1 MKNFIFYF
9 VILLVGFCTIS
20 CKKNRIDGDWDDN
33 IKLSQKIVNFDSEAN
48 SIIIT
53 TKSTN
58 WWLSDISINGKNMD
72 IINVEVGAKNFVVN
86 NLDFQIE
93 RKEGNKITISLPRN
107 DSNSERILLIGLQNG
122 NYFDG
127 IKIVQS
133 K

>member
-1 MKNFIFYF
+1 MKNFIFYL
-9 VILLVGFCTIS
+9 VILSVGYCTIS

-33 IKLSQKIVNFDSEAN
+33 IKLSQKIVNFDSEAS

-58 WWLSDISINGKNMD
+58 WWLNDISINGKSMD
-72 IINVEVGAKNFVVN
+72 ITNIEVGAKNFVVN

-93 RKEGNKITISLPRN
+93 RKEGNKITISLTRN
-107 DSNSERILLIGLQNG
+107 NSNSERILHIGLQNG

>member
-1 MKNFIFYF
+1 MKKFSFYL

-20 CKKNRIDGDWDDN
+20 CKKNGIDGDWDDN
-33 IKLSQKIVNFDSEAN
+33 IKLSQKIVNFDSEAS

-58 WWLSDISINGKNMD
+58 WWLNAISINGKNMD
-72 IINVEVGAKNFVVN
+72 ITNVEVGAKNFVVN
-86 NLDFQIE
+86 TLDFQVE
-93 RKEGNKITISLPRN
+93 RKDGNKITISLPKN
-107 DSNSERILLIGLQNG
+107 NSKSERILQIGLQSG

-127 IKIVQS
+127 IKIIQS

>member
-1 MKNFIFYF
+1 MKNFIFYL

-20 CKKNRIDGDWDDN
+20 CKKNGIDGDWDDN
-33 IKLSQKIVNFDSEAN
+33 IKLSQKIVNFDSEAS

-58 WWLSDISINGKNMD
+58 WWLNDISINGKSMD
-72 IINVEVGAKNFVVN
+72 ITNIEVGAKNFVVN

-93 RKEGNKITISLPRN
+93 RKEGNKITISLTRN
-107 DSNSERILLIGLQNG
+107 NSNSERILQIGLQNG

>member
-1 MKNFIFYF
+1 MKNFIFYL

-33 IKLSQKIVNFDSEAN
+33 IKLSQKIVNFDSEES

-58 WWLSDISINGKNMD
+58 WWLNDISINGKSMD
-72 IINVEVGAKNFVVN
+72 ITNIEVGAKNFVVN

-93 RKEGNKITISLPRN
+93 RKEGNKITISLTRN
-107 DSNSERILLIGLQNG
+107 NSNSERILQIGLQNG

>member
-1 MKNFIFYF
+1 MKNFIFYL

-33 IKLSQKIVNFDSEAN
+33 IKLSQKIVNFDSEAS

-58 WWLSDISINGKNMD
+58 WWLNDISINGKSMD
-72 IINVEVGAKNFVVN
+72 ITNIEVGAKNFVVN

-93 RKEGNKITISLPRN
+93 RKEGNKITISLTRN
-107 DSNSERILLIGLQNG
+107 NSNSERILQIGLQNG